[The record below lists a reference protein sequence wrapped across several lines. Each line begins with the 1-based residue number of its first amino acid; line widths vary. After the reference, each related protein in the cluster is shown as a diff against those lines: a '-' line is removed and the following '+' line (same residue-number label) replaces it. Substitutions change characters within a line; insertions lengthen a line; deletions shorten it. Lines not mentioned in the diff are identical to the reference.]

1 MIKRLQ
7 GKFLLILII
16 IVLINISMKSNYGKQ
31 GIEGYVYR
39 ISGNQMPSPNKK
51 PSAPKGTKTTIY
63 FYELTNINQI
73 TKQPGTSFYSN
84 VKTKFIKKTES
95 DSTGHFKINLPPGD
109 YSIFTKKDTLFFA
122 NRFDNNNNIAPAKVL
137 PGKITKV
144 EIRVDYDAAY

>member
-16 IVLINISMKSNYGKQ
+16 IVLINLSMKSNYGKQ

-51 PSAPKGTKTTIY
+51 PSTPKGTKTTIY
-63 FYELTNINQI
+63 FYQLTNINQV
-73 TKQPGTSFYSN
+73 TKLAGTSFYSN
-84 VKTKFIKKTES
+84 LKTKFINKTES

-109 YSIFTKKDTLFFA
+109 YSVFTKKDTLFFA
-122 NRFDNNNNIAPAKVL
+122 NWFDNNNNIAPAKVL